1 MRSVKF
7 ISGFLLLVPMLFGAI
22 HKPAKAEVVFDP
34 SNFSQ
39 NILQAIRSLESNL
52 NEARMLANQVQQ
64 LANDLRNLEKLPRN
78 IVEDFRAQFEELFSA
93 VGSVHGLIQNLSNL
107 QSQFDDLYPD
117 YSGQPGPIPGEEFS
131 EKADEWLRESRG
143 MMLQSSITGAKV
155 LEDLPRTHQRLEE
168 LLADSGDAIGIL
180 QATQAGNQIAATV
193 AGNLSNLSAQL
204 ATNAQAHNSFLMQ
217 FNSGAAAGR
226 QRMKHI
232 LDSYKPSTHPGVP
245 LNSY

>member
-1 MRSVKF
+1 MRRAKF
-7 ISGFLLLVPMLFGAI
+7 VPVSLLLAPILLAVTL
-22 HKPAKAEVVFDP
+22 KPAKAEIVFDP

-52 NEARMLANQVQQ
+52 NEARMIANQVQQ

-78 IVEDFRAQFEELFSA
+78 IVEDFRAQFQELFSA

-107 QSQFDDLYPD
+107 QSKFDVLYPD
-117 YSGQPGPIPGEEFS
+117 YMGHHSPVPGEEFS
-131 EKADEWLRESRG
+131 EKAEEWLRESRA

-155 LEDLPRTHQRLEE
+155 LEDLPRTHRRLEE